1 MQDIK
6 NKIEA
11 VLFISGKYMDVEE
24 IANFCSIGS
33 VGIVRDA
40 IKVLKEEYDKKDS
53 GLAIY
58 EENGSYKLNL
68 RKGYNHLSTN
78 LASGCELD
86 PPTQATLAVIAYK
99 QPAFQAEIIKI
110 RGNKAYDHIKSLREQ
125 EFITSEKKGQHGF
138 GYDPIFFYPPLN
150 RTFAEF
156 LPDEK
161 NEVSH
166 RGKVLGKLKI
176 FLSRY
181 LGLDGMASA

>member
-11 VLFISGKYMDVEE
+11 VLFISGKYMNVEE
-24 IANFCSIGS
+24 IANFCNIGS

-110 RGNKAYDHIKSLREQ
+110 RGNKAYDHIKSLKENEFVTSERSGRTRILKLAPKFFDYFDVIEKDMTEKFNEVGEKYKIEEKVTEETTINNEEQ
-125 EFITSEKKGQHGF
+125 EE
-138 GYDPIFFYPPLN
+138 
-150 RTFAEF
+150 
-156 LPDEK
+156 
-161 NEVSH
+161 
-166 RGKVLGKLKI
+166 
-176 FLSRY
+176 
-181 LGLDGMASA
+181 